1 MAEKSGI
8 SRNSRSGNA
17 GMQYTRHFKDMLK
30 ERSISMSLIKRTLA
44 EPEKVEDHSGGTK
57 HFLRQIPEHGNRWLR
72 IIVNT
77 TAVPNKAVTT
87 FFDRRMRGE

>member
-1 MAEKSGI
+1 M
-8 SRNSRSGNA
+8 
-17 GMQYTRHFKDMLK
+17 MQYTRHFKDMLK

-44 EPEKVEDHSGGTK
+44 EPEKVEDHSDGTK
-57 HFLRQIPEHGNRWLR
+57 HFLRQTPEHGNRWLR

-77 TAVPNKAVTT
+77 TAVPNKAVTA